1 MGMRL
6 KWLSRY
12 TALSFSLLLVVP
24 AFPSDSTIGTFTDIP
39 NTNPRNVA
47 QASAVCA
54 SAAGSQVTLNS
65 GSKVWLAPGARGT
78 FYQDHVDLERG
89 GASLQ
94 LSPGYEVRVN
104 GIDFRSDGAAS
115 AAILL
120 LDSGRAALAVR
131 SGSVRVASGGVVIAP
146 AVRVGQ
152 SLEFAMAQSSGT
164 PPPPGGNGN
173 RNGNTGAGCPC
184 TLCVEGKISIEK
196 GKVYITD
203 ELTGAKIELNPN
215 PVVARQLMIQ
225 KGQVNLNDPKAWL
238 KLFTPPAFK
247 DPIDDGSRVSACID
261 VTTPANS
268 DDNTGMVGN
277 VRGFGPASEAGKKIN
292 VFPWCGI
299 VTRDKDGKVWITN
312 PTTGLRFQVNPGI
325 SKGTLSSWLDKGK
338 KKQQVCITGM
348 VTPPNKDNPMPVLNP
363 NVCFEG
369 KITIEG
375 EGKKQ
380 IVTITDEKTGAVV
393 RIENAQQYP
402 ASRGEGGF
410 RGKVCGYITT
420 PANANAN
427 TGTAITMMPGAKI
440 SEIGRKPSDPIS
452 SVTGTVT
459 KEKDGTY
466 WVTDPVTGLKFE
478 IIADDAEKKEL
489 DKKIDEKATIM
500 GTVKPPAEG
509 KSHPTIEKPKV
520 LSQAGAAPGGGGPAP
535 GGAVVSE
542 VTGSVAVALVALIA
556 VAETNS
562 TSSPTSP

>member
-1 MGMRL
+1 MPW
-6 KWLSRY
+6 KWRCRCAALSLCLMLAA
-12 TALSFSLLLVVP
+12 TAL
-24 AFPSDSTIGTFTDIP
+24 PSDRAIGTFTDIP

-47 QASAVCA
+47 EASGVCA
-54 SAAGSQVTLNS
+54 SAAGSQVSLNG

-78 FYQDHVDLERG
+78 FYQDHLDLERG

-104 GIDFRSDGAAS
+104 GIDFRSDGPAS

-120 LDSGRAALAVR
+120 LDSGRTALAVR

-173 RNGNTGAGCPC
+173 RNGNTGNGCPC

-196 GKVYITD
+196 GRVYITD
-203 ELTGAKIELNPN
+203 ELTGVKIELNPN
-215 PVVARQLMIQ
+215 PVIARQLMIQ
-225 KGQVNLNDPKAWL
+225 QKQQVNLNDPKAWL

-261 VTTPANS
+261 VTKPANS

-277 VRGFGPASEAGKKIN
+277 VRGFGQASEAGKKIN

-299 VTRDKDGKVWITN
+299 VIRDKDGKVWITN
-312 PTTGLRFQVNPGI
+312 PNTGLRFQVNPGI

-338 KKQQVCITGM
+338 RKQEVCITGM
-348 VTPPNKDNPMPVLNP
+348 VIPPTKDNPMPTLNP

-380 IVTITDEKTGAVV
+380 VVTITDEKTGAVV

-402 ASRGEGGF
+402 AARGEGGF

-427 TGTAITMMPGAKI
+427 TGTAITMMPGGKI
-440 SEIGRKPSDPIS
+440 SEIEKKPADPIS
-452 SVTGTVT
+452 SVTGTLT
-459 KEKDGTY
+459 KDKDGTY

-478 IIADDAEKKEL
+478 IVADDAEKKDL
-489 DKKIDEKATIM
+489 DKKLDEKTTIM
-500 GTVKPPAEG
+500 GTVKPPAED

-520 LSQAGAAPGGGGPAP
+520 VSQAGAAPGGGGPVP
-535 GGAVVSE
+535 GEAVVSG
-542 VTGSVAVALVALIA
+542 VTGSVALALVALIA